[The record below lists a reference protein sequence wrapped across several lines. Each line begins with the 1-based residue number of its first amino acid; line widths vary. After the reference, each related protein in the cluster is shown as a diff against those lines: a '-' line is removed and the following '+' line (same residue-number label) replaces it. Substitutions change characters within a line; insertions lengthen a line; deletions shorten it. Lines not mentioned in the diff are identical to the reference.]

1 MLHSERLKRLNDAPE
16 RSAGDRDGGYVL
28 YWMQQAQRVRS
39 NHALEHAIE
48 RANALGL
55 PVIVGFGLMDDYPEA
70 TRRHYAFMLEGLAE
84 VAADLEAR
92 GIRFV
97 MRRGAPDQVAIG
109 LAERAALVV
118 CDRGYL
124 RHQMRWREAVAE
136 AAGCRV
142 EQVESDVVVPIEVA
156 SDKAEHAART
166 IRPKIERHRE
176 TFLVELD
183 PRPVEHPSLE
193 LDIESELD
201 ATDPDATLDQLKLD
215 DAVDRVA
222 RFKGGASEARRRLDA
237 FIAEKLDGYADGRNE
252 PVARQCSELS
262 PYLHFGQISPLDLAL
277 AAKAAKGIGKE
288 DRASFLEELIVRRE
302 LAMNFV
308 AFTENY
314 DAFEAMP
321 GWARKTM
328 AEHSNDEREHT
339 YTEKQL
345 AAGETHD
352 RLLERGD
359 ARDARLRLH
368 AQLHADVLGQEDHR
382 VVQVARGRL
391 RHDAAAQQPLLPR
404 RPGSRLLRQC
414 RLALRPARPRLD
426 RAAGVRQ
433 AALHER
439 QGPRAEIRHRGLCGV
454 DRDAVAACSRMWVRC
469 PRPA

>member
-16 RSAGDRDGGYVL
+16 RRAGDRDGGYVL

-97 MRRGAPDQVAIG
+97 MRRGAPDHVAIG
-109 LAERAALVV
+109 LAEGAALVV

-124 RHQMRWREAVAE
+124 RHQVRWREAVAE

-183 PRPVEHPSLE
+183 PRSVEHPSLE
-193 LDIESELD
+193 LDIESDLD
-201 ATDPDATLDQLKLD
+201 ATDLDATLDQLKLD

-277 AAKAAKGIGKE
+277 AAKSAKGIGKE

-302 LAMNFV
+302 LAMNYV
-308 AFTENY
+308 AFTETY

-328 AEHSNDEREHT
+328 AEHSDDEREHT

-352 RLLERGD
+352 DYWNAAMREMRVSGYMHNYMRMYWGKKIIEWSTSHEDAFAITLRLNNRYFLDGRDPASFANVGWLFGLHDRAWTERPVFGKLRYMNAKGLERKFD
-359 ARDARLRLH
+359 IEAY
-368 AQLHADVLGQEDHR
+368 
-382 VVQVARGRL
+382 
-391 RHDAAAQQPLLPR
+391 
-404 RPGSRLLRQC
+404 
-414 RLALRPARPRLD
+414 
-426 RAAGVRQ
+426 
-433 AALHER
+433 
-439 QGPRAEIRHRGLCGV
+439 V
-454 DRDAVAACSRMWVRC
+454 DWTETL
-469 PRPA
+469 